1 MNHRHKRYSYQKSS
15 VSILFRPSITFLV
28 VLLLVLLAILPV
40 TQPWAEAEAAQTL
53 HQPWTDLLRQHV
65 SDGRVDYQGFKED
78 EAALDRYLETLAET
92 DPEQLGEDDRLALY
106 INAYNAYTVKLI
118 LENFKNGQP
127 PESIRRIGG
136 LFASPWQISFAVIG
150 GETFSLDNIEHD
162 IIRVE
167 FDEPRIHFA
176 VNCASLSCPP
186 LISEAYRGETLDL
199 QLEQSSRNF
208 LEDTRHNYYR
218 DGSLYVSS
226 IFKWYSEDFNDDPVA
241 FFLLHSPSV
250 LPDDSTAGDIKV
262 KYLDYD
268 WSLNGK
274 QVP

>member
-1 MNHRHKRYSYQKSS
+1 MSHPYQRYMYQILPGL
-15 VSILFRPSITFLV
+15 ILFRSVGKFFPA
-28 VLLLVLLAILPV
+28 LLLALLSIFPV
-40 TQPWAEAEAAQTL
+40 IQPGIRAEAAQAL
-53 HQPWTDLLRQHV
+53 HQPWTDLLQQHV
-65 SDGRVDYQGFKED
+65 LDGRVDYQGFKED
-78 EAALDRYLETLAET
+78 EAALDHYLAMLAEA

-127 PESIRRIGG
+127 PDSIRKIGG
-136 LFASPWQISFAVIG
+136 LFTSPWGISFALIG
-150 GETFSLDNIEHD
+150 GETLSLDNIEHD

-186 LISEAYRGETLDL
+186 LIPEAYLGEKLDL
-199 QLEQSSRNF
+199 QLERSTRHF

-226 IFKWYSEDFNDDPVA
+226 IFKWYREDFNNDPVA
-241 FFLLHSPSV
+241 FFLLHSPST
-250 LPDDSTAGDIKV
+250 LPEGVSAREIKV

-268 WSLNGK
+268 WSLNGR
-274 QVP
+274 

>member
-1 MNHRHKRYSYQKSS
+1 MPA
-15 VSILFRPSITFLV
+15 LWLA
-28 VLLLVLLAILPV
+28 LLLMVPV
-40 TQPWAEAEAAQTL
+40 VASLKSPLAAQTL
-53 HQPWTDLLRQHV
+53 HQPWTDLLQQHV
-65 SDGRVDYQGFKED
+65 LDGRVDYQGFKAD
-78 EAALDRYLETLAET
+78 EAALDRYLTLLAAT
-92 DPEQLGEDDRLALY
+92 NPEQLGEDDRLALY

-118 LENFKNGQP
+118 LQNFKNNQP
-127 PESIRRIGG
+127 PVSIRRIGG
-136 LFASPWQISFAVIG
+136 LFASPWKIAFAVIG

-186 LISEAYRGETLDL
+186 LITEAYRGESLDL
-199 QLEQSSRNF
+199 QLERSTRDF
-208 LEDTRHNYYR
+208 LENTRHNYYR

-226 IFKWYSEDFNDDPVA
+226 IFKWYREDFNDDPVA

-250 LPDDSTAGDIKV
+250 LPEAASAAEIKV

-268 WSLNGK
+268 WSLNGR
-274 QVP
+274 